1 MTNTLITIGV
11 SVVFT
16 LIGVIWNSLNN
27 RIKNIE
33 NRVNEQDTLLEKRI
47 KTAVQEAFKDFELK
61 LINQG
66 RLDPEKR

>member
-27 RIKNIE
+27 RIKAIE
-33 NRVNEQDTLLEKRI
+33 ARINELDDSLEKKI
-47 KTAVQEAFKDFELK
+47 KSAVQEAFKDFELK

>member
-1 MTNTLITIGV
+1 MSNTLITIGV

-27 RIKNIE
+27 RIKTIE
-33 NRVNEQDTLLEKRI
+33 ARINELDDSLEKKI
-47 KTAVQEAFKDFELK
+47 KSAVQEAFKDFELK